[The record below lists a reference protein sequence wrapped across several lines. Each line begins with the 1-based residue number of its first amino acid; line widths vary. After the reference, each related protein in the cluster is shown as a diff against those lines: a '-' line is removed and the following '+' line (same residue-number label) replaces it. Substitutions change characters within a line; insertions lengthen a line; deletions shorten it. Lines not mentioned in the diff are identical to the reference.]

1 MQALT
6 FHGVEHVAYESVPDP
21 ELQEPR
27 DAIVRVEAAGLCG
40 SDLHPYFGRE
50 TGIDRGTVLGHEFV
64 GEVVEFDSE
73 AQRRLAD
80 AGDPLVVLAP
90 GTRVVAPFTSNCGTC
105 VYCRVGLTA
114 RCQRGQLFGWRER
127 GRGLHGGQAQFVRV
141 PFADATLV
149 PVPTQLEDPGL
160 AILAG
165 DILST
170 ALFAVELAAIRDDDV
185 VAVVGCGPV
194 GLLAIR
200 AALRAG
206 ARAVIAVDHV
216 ESRLAAAERFGA
228 VPAPAP
234 AGEGDPFEALAIVH
248 ERTDG
253 VGADAAIE
261 AAGTPRATHTAAALL
276 RAGARLAAVA
286 VHSEPNLGL
295 SPAELYNRNL
305 TYAAGRC
312 PARRLL
318 PSALRF
324 ASIEYELLHS
334 LISHRLPLS
343 QGPDAYRRFG
353 AREPGWLKVLLTP

>member
-1 MQALT
+1 MNALT
-6 FHGVEHVAYESVPDP
+6 FHGVENVVFESVPDP
-21 ELQEPR
+21 ALQEPR
-27 DAIVRVEAAGLCG
+27 DAIVRVEVAGLCG

-50 TGIDRGTVLGHEFV
+50 AGIDRGTVLGHEFV
-64 GEVVEFDSE
+64 GEIVEMEDE
-73 AQRRLAD
+73 ARRRLDAD
-80 AGDPLVVLAP
+80 GGDAAFGP
-90 GTRVVAPFTSNCGTC
+90 GDRVVAPFTSNCGTC

-141 PFADATLV
+141 PFADSTLV
-149 PVPTQLEDPGL
+149 QVPPQLEDAGL

-170 ALFAVELAAIRDDDV
+170 ALFGVELAAIRDDDV

-200 AALRAG
+200 AALRVG

-216 ESRLAAAERFGA
+216 ETRLAAAERFGA

-234 AGEGDPFEALAIVH
+234 LGTGDPFEALAIVH

-276 RAGARLAAVA
+276 RAGGRLAAVA

-295 SPAELYNRNL
+295 SPAELYDRNL

-318 PSALRF
+318 PSALQF
-324 ASIEYELLHS
+324 ASIEYELLQS

-343 QGPDAYRRFG
+343 EGPEAYRRFG